1 VTGDYTADWAD
12 SGYHEES
19 VRLPDGNMIVMGK
32 ETFLAPEILF
42 QVSRARL
49 DMLQKRLEPCL
60 PSQASPA
67 RTQSASLPS
76 STPP

>member
-42 QVSRARL
+42 QVS
-49 DMLQKRLEPCL
+49 
-60 PSQASPA
+60 
-67 RTQSASLPS
+67 
-76 STPP
+76 